1 MLVIQLVPVLSR
13 LFNNSLS
20 TLGRTS
26 TLPLLSY
33 DDDDDD
39 DGDDDDDND
48 DENND
53 DDGLAMGVVKGARR
67 PRLNAISACNI
78 PNDAS
83 NYDSKLAYNLGLK
96 HSCEP

>member
-1 MLVIQLVPVLSR
+1 MKTMRALTQCCFISQQCCLSLNDLFGDDKARYYKYENIVKIKMTKMMLVIQLVPVLSR

-39 DGDDDDDND
+39 VDHDDDEDH
-48 DENND
+48 
-53 DDGLAMGVVKGARR
+53 
-67 PRLNAISACNI
+67 
-78 PNDAS
+78 
-83 NYDSKLAYNLGLK
+83 Y
-96 HSCEP
+96 

>member
-1 MLVIQLVPVLSR
+1 MMMMIMIVIQLVPVLSR

-39 DGDDDDDND
+39 VDDDDDDDDNYD
-48 DENND
+48 DP
-53 DDGLAMGVVKGARR
+53 GSQQL
-67 PRLNAISACNI
+67 L
-78 PNDAS
+78 
-83 NYDSKLAYNLGLK
+83 
-96 HSCEP
+96 